1 MQKLYNKIIYCWTC
15 DYSSKSGE
23 GNLARLFISK
33 KIKYKKIFYP
43 QMFFKENSIFNYKY
57 FTPFFGIILCW
68 YYFFQNKKVAYIN
81 YLPLWNFLIFFL
93 LPPKTIIGPIT
104 GGSHFS
110 KNSNFLIRKY
120 FFPVFYKISEFI
132 ILLRY
137 ENPIFSTILLKKY
150 LNRKMIKKSSFD
162 FIFNYINIKNKKAKN
177 LDVLIYYKNHSNK
190 KKLINYELI
199 NKLLKLKLKIYCV
212 GDKLKINGII
222 NLNLVSNKK
231 LNLLLSKTKFSICSE
246 ENFYSLFTLD
256 CINNNVKII
265 TSIKNK
271 KNIYKYRNNFL
282 FINSNYN
289 DLNKKVKKY
298 AN

>member
-110 KNSNFLIRKY
+110 KKSDFLIRKY
-120 FFPVFYKISEFI
+120 IFPLFYKLSELI

-137 ENPIFSTILLKKY
+137 KNPIFSTTLLKKY
-150 LNRKMIKKSSFD
+150 LGRKITKDSSFD
-162 FIFNYINIKNKKAKN
+162 FIFNYVDKKSKKVKD
-177 LDVLIYYKNHSNK
+177 LDVLIYFKNHKNK
-190 KKLINYELI
+190 KRLINYELI
-199 NKLLKLKLKIYCV
+199 NKLLELRLKIYCV
-212 GDKLKINGII
+212 GDKLKINNIT
-222 NLNLVSNKK
+222 NLNLVSKKK
-231 LNLLLSKTKFSICSE
+231 LNLLLSRTKFSISSE
-246 ENFYSLFTLD
+246 ENFYNLFTLD

-265 TSIKNK
+265 TNIKNK

-289 DLNKKVKKY
+289 NLRKKLKKY
-298 AN
+298 VN